1 MEKKQPTLPEIGG
14 RPLRRSTLINVR
26 SVLLAN
32 ACEDLFD
39 IMVTLA
45 GELADE
51 LAKGAIQDALE
62 VFRNN
67 FHPHFDEW
75 RHAEDVSP

>member
-1 MEKKQPTLPEIGG
+1 MKSHGILPDLGS
-14 RPLRRSTLINVR
+14 RPLHQRTLVNVR

-39 IMVTLA
+39 IMVMLA
-45 GELADE
+45 SELADE
-51 LAKGAIQDALE
+51 QAKGAIQDSLE

-67 FHPHFDEW
+67 FHPHFDQW
-75 RHAEDVSP
+75 RHENDVSP

>member
-1 MEKKQPTLPEIGG
+1 
-14 RPLRRSTLINVR
+14 
-26 SVLLAN
+26 VLLAN

-45 GELADE
+45 SELADE
-51 LAKGAIQDALE
+51 QAKGAIQDALE

-67 FHPHFDEW
+67 FHPHFDQW
-75 RHAEDVSP
+75 RQENDVSP

>member
-1 MEKKQPTLPEIGG
+1 MDKKLGQQPTLGS
-14 RPLRRSTLINVR
+14 RPLAAQDSIKVR

-32 ACEDLFD
+32 AIEDLFD

-45 GELADE
+45 TELHDE
-51 LAKGAIQDALE
+51 TAKGAIQDALE

-67 FHPHFDEW
+67 WHPHFDNFRKDE
-75 RHAEDVSP
+75 HHGS

>member
-1 MEKKQPTLPEIGG
+1 MEKKQLALPEIGG
-14 RPLRRSTLINVR
+14 RPLRRNTLVNVR

-39 IMVTLA
+39 IMVTLSN
-45 GELADE
+45 ELNDE
-51 LAKGAIQDALE
+51 HAKGAIQDALE

-67 FHPHFDEW
+67 FHPHFDQW
-75 RHAEDVSP
+75 RHEDVSTT